1 MQSFYISWQQEVLS
15 GESACRPTG
24 NLGPAKN
31 NHVNWGWV
39 VGGEGGATGEWR
51 LSRLKR
57 GKSLPNKNI
66 GGLQRVGAPRRPP
79 LHPPP
84 PSPAEPILR
93 DGTVSYQSE
102 QQRLQIYGPLKLAI
116 KIQRSCSFSRLEE
129 PLGTL
134 VPHRPHRGPPSLLWA
149 HVKPLQEHERV
160 RIDWVAVRGEETATH
175 SGARSGL
182 ILSRNQPVGNQQF
195 LFIPRPLWTDWSGTA
210 PTCSHHNSIF
220 VEKELIFSRET
231 PTANITHLTEQYA
244 D

>member
-1 MQSFYISWQQEVLS
+1 MATGSPLWRVC
-15 GESACRPTG
+15 GPTNPTG

-39 VGGEGGATGEWR
+39 GRGGHRGAAIEPAETWKIA
-51 LSRLKR
+51 SKQ
-57 GKSLPNKNI
+57 KH
-66 GGLQRVGAPRRPP
+66 RRPSESRFTAQA
-79 LHPPP
+79 PPATP
-84 PSPAEPILR
+84 PPAEPILR

-134 VPHRPHRGPPSLLWA
+134 VPHTPP
-149 HVKPLQEHERV
+149 PP
-160 RIDWVAVRGEETATH
+160 
-175 SGARSGL
+175 
-182 ILSRNQPVGNQQF
+182 PVGSREAPPGVLNGSVFIGLWSGGGNRHTLRSQIRSRPQQKPAGGEPAVF
-195 LFIPRPLWTDWSGTA
+195 FIPRPLWTDQSGTA

-220 VEKELIFSRET
+220 VEKKLIFSRET
-231 PTANITHLTEQYA
+231 PTANISHMTEQYA